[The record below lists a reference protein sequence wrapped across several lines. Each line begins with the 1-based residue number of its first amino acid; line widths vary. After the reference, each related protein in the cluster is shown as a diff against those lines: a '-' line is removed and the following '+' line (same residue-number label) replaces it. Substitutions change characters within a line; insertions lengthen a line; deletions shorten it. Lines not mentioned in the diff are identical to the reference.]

1 MSLNFG
7 QRRLLPQFILAS
19 GSPRRRHLLES
30 VGLTFEAVE
39 SGVDESQR
47 EDEQPE
53 QYALRM
59 ACEKARTVSLRN
71 PTVLVLGADTVVDL
85 DGEVLGKPTSAAE
98 AKSTLLRLSGR
109 THRVIT
115 AIALAK
121 DGTILEHETVCSW
134 VTFRRLSPEEIDAY
148 ILSREPF
155 DKAGA
160 YGVQGLGRNFVE
172 EISGSFT
179 NVMGLPLEN
188 VLPALKRN
196 LL

>member
-59 ACEKARTVSLRN
+59 ACEKARTVSLR
-71 PTVLVLGADTVVDL
+71 
-85 DGEVLGKPTSAAE
+85 KPTGAAE